1 MDDPKKLSTQ
11 ALLQLCLDSQDKEI
25 AMALWAEFVRRFQP
39 LIAGV
44 VTKCVFRRGRANP
57 ALVDDLVQET
67 YLKLCANNFK
77 ALRGFDFQHENAL
90 FGFLKVVAANVVEDY
105 YRRRHNQKRGSGR
118 EEEDIEEARTA
129 VPSNIRVFQPVEHAV
144 LLGQIRKCLAE
155 QAGEPN
161 FVRDYSIFWLYFGQG
176 LTAKAI
182 SRLPS
187 IGLSVKGVE
196 STLLRLV
203 RLLRAKM
210 TIPPRKRGAGG

>member
-77 ALRGFDFQHENAL
+77 ALRNFEFKHENGL
-90 FGFLKVVAANVVEDY
+90 FGFLKVIAGHVVEDHF
-105 YRRRHNQKRGSGR
+105 RRKNPLDESSEDDIYKTMPGPPSQQGTPRSMEREILYNQI
-118 EEEDIEEARTA
+118 D
-129 VPSNIRVFQPVEHAV
+129 N
-144 LLGQIRKCLAE
+144 CLRE
-155 QAGEPN
+155 QAAEPN
-161 FVRDYSIFWLYFGQG
+161 FLRNHKIFWLYYRDG
-176 LTAKAI
+176 LTSQAI
-182 SRLPS
+182 AALPDVDL
-187 IGLSVKGVE
+187 GVKGVE
-196 STLLRLV
+196 SLLLRLI
-203 RLLRAKM
+203 RL
-210 TIPPRKRGAGG
+210 IRGKLGWEDDDEE